1 MESDMI
7 LQMLSARSASGGNY
21 FHEACQAGSLALLLR
36 AAEWMDRPTPSILTV
51 RNYSGEQC
59 THIIVKN
66 KDIYAQ
72 EMMNIV
78 LNLGADINGQEWLGG
93 FTPLHLCVWERNYE
107 LAEWLCRAPGIDL
120 EATNY
125 AGQTVYQLALERK
138 DNQIM
143 EMMKRAGAKCDPLE
157 LKNRNE

>member
-1 MESDMI
+1 MI
-7 LQMLSARSASGGNY
+7 LQMLSARSDSGGNY

-36 AAEWMDRPTPSILTV
+36 AAEWMDRPIPSILTV

-66 KDIYAQ
+66 KDICAQ

-78 LNLGADINGQEWLGG
+78 LNLGADINGQEWRSG
-93 FTPLHLCVWERNYE
+93 FTPLHLCVLERNYK

-157 LKNRNE
+157 LKNRDE